1 MVPLFSTD
9 RLSQLHERV
18 KGFIETEILPYEE
31 EWLQRPFKEVEAILR
46 TKRAAA
52 RATGAWNLYLPESLG
67 GPGLTLTEVAQMGE
81 LLGTTPFGHYCFN
94 CQAPDAGNIELLA
107 HYAQGEIRERFLQ
120 PLLAG
125 DIRSCFSMTEPEFAG
140 SNPVMMGTTAVRDG
154 DEYVINGHKWFTSSA
169 DGADFA
175 IVMCITNPDDP
186 NPYARASMIIVPTD
200 TPGFELV
207 RNIPVMGHAGEGWL
221 SHAEIRYH
229 DVRVPVSYRLGEENA
244 GFRLAQERLGPG
256 RIHHCMRW
264 IGIAERCFDL
274 MCRRAVSRQL
284 TERET
289 LGDKQM
295 VQQWIAESRAGI
307 DAARY
312 MVLHT
317 AHTMETLG
325 QKAARHAV
333 STIKFFASDMLLKV
347 IDRTVQVHGALG
359 VTDDCLASFYYREE
373 RGARI
378 YDGTDE
384 THKAALARRIL
395 KAYRAAAKLTGG

>member
-1 MVPLFSTD
+1 MVSLFTTE
-9 RLSQLHERV
+9 RLVELYPRV
-18 KGFIETEILPYEE
+18 KAFLEEEILPHEA
-31 EWLQRPFKEVEAILR
+31 EWLRMPFKEVETLLEGKR
-46 TKRAAA
+46 TIA

-67 GPGLTLTEVAQMGE
+67 GPGLTLTEVAQLGE

-107 HYAQGEIRERFLQ
+107 HYAQGEIRERFLE
-120 PLLAG
+120 PLLRG
-125 DIRSCFSMTEPEFAG
+125 EIRSCFSMTEPEYAG

-154 DEYVINGHKWFTSSA
+154 DDYVINGHKWFTTSA
-169 DGADFA
+169 DGAAFA
-175 IVMCITNPDDP
+175 IVMCITDPEAP
-186 NPYARASMIIVPTD
+186 NPYQRASMIIVPTD

-207 RNIPVMGHAGEGWL
+207 RNIPIMGQPGEGWL
-221 SHAEIRYH
+221 SHAEIRYT
-229 DVRVPVSYRLGEENA
+229 DVRVPVSYRLGEANT

-274 MCRRAVSRQL
+274 MCRRAATRQL

-295 VQQWIAESRAGI
+295 VQQWIAESRAQI

-317 AHTMETLG
+317 AHTMDNQG

-333 STIKFFASDMLLKV
+333 STIKFFASDMLMKV

-395 KAYRAAAKLTGG
+395 KQYQPVITNTTT